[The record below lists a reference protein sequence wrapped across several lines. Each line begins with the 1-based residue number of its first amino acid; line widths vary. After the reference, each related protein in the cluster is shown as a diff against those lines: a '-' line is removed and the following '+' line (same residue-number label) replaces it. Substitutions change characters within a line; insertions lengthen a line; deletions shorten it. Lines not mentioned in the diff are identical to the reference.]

1 MEDRYMGIST
11 VLRGIAA
18 LGTLIGLIL
27 LLIPDVEWV
36 YRTYVWVLVSTI
48 LWFIPSETKRGGAGI
63 SSEDNKNEGGLQEAE
78 K

>member
-1 MEDRYMGIST
+1 MRIAT

-27 LLIPDVEWV
+27 LLVPDVEWV
-36 YRTYVWVLVSTI
+36 YRTYVWVLVSAI
-48 LWFIPSETKRGGAGI
+48 LWFIPSETKRGGAGVA
-63 SSEDNKNEGGLQEAE
+63 SGDAKNEGGLQEAE